1 MSGKYDSEVEKEVV
15 EWINKLTGSNIHCGR
30 ENVALCLRNGQMLI
44 SLINA
49 VYEGTTA
56 LPTAAASLRFP
67 FKKNTS
73 RIAFKEMEN
82 IEVFLKAVEAYGV
95 PRTSLFQTVDLYET
109 RNMSQV
115 ISCLLQL
122 GTECQRHNFGGPVCG
137 PKPTYENKR
146 EFTHSQLN
154 ASKAIIGLQAG
165 YNKGANQSGLSFGA
179 SRHVAD
185 LKVDEMSAGGKTL
198 IGLQAGSNLGASQ
211 SGMSM
216 GAQRHIADIKVD
228 TMSGG
233 GQSIIGL
240 QAGSNQ
246 GASQSGMSMGAQRH
260 IADIKVDPM
269 SGDGQTTIGLQAG
282 SNKGASQSGMSM
294 GSVRHIGDIQSG
306 ELSRSGQG
314 VIGLQAGSNQGTSQA
329 GMSFGTQRHI
339 NDLNVGGR
347 K

>member
-1 MSGKYDSEVEKEVV
+1 
-15 EWINKLTGSNIHCGR
+15 
-30 ENVALCLRNGQMLI
+30 
-44 SLINA
+44 
-49 VYEGTTA
+49 
-56 LPTAAASLRFP
+56 
-67 FKKNTS
+67 
-73 RIAFKEMEN
+73 MEN
-82 IEVFLKAVEAYGV
+82 IEVFLKAAEAYGV

-154 ASKAIIGLQAG
+154 ASKGIIGLQAG

-185 LKVDEMSAGGKTL
+185 LKVDEMSAGGKSL

-228 TMSGG
+228 QMSGS
-233 GQSIIGL
+233 GQTVIGL

-246 GASQSGMSMGAQRH
+246 
-260 IADIKVDPM
+260 
-269 SGDGQTTIGLQAG
+269 
-282 SNKGASQSGMSM
+282 GASQSGMSM

-314 VIGLQAGSNQGTSQA
+314 VIGLQAGSNKGASQT
-329 GMSFGTQRHI
+329 GMAFGTQRHI